1 MKTLSILPLLALGF
15 ALAQGA
21 EPKGAASTAPNSE
34 PASSTPRPLAPS
46 NRASAQTTRRLSL
59 PKFVPTEARTPAAD
73 ASATT
78 EAPEIDRPRNAIIR
92 LPQYDVRDDQA
103 PEFRERELL
112 TDQGRIDLALKRH
125 PGLKIGPLAFLNIRR
140 GLEMLEEEQ
149 AVERRKEMNE
159 LLAFQRSIENGRTA
173 DSSEGNAVRFVP
185 ASTR

>member
-21 EPKGAASTAPNSE
+21 EPNGAPSTNSE
-34 PASSTPRPLAPS
+34 PASITPRLPARS
-46 NRASAQTTRRLSL
+46 NRASAQTTSRLSL
-59 PKFVPTEARTPAAD
+59 PKFLPAEVRTPAAD
-73 ASATT
+73 ASPSA

-92 LPQYDVRDDQA
+92 LPRYDVRDDQA
-103 PEFRERELL
+103 PDFRERELL
-112 TDQGRIDLALKRH
+112 TDQGRVDLALKRH

-149 AVERRKEMNE
+149 AVERRNEMNQ
-159 LLAFQRSIENGRTA
+159 LLAFQRSIENGRTP
-173 DSSEGNAVRFVP
+173 DSSEGNAVRAVS